1 MFELFVASKHL
12 ISRRRQTILAVGA
25 VALAVAITILFR
37 SLINGFETTLNDI
50 IFEFV
55 PHVTV
60 LPEDGESYIHLYKTL
75 IETIWAIPGVVA
87 VSPALST
94 TASFAHDDNVE
105 NVVLRGVIPDELNKI
120 SKIGSDYMVEGN
132 LDSIQ
137 NGRRVALDKELAD
150 ELEVK
155 VGDSV
160 RASFP
165 DAKTMS
171 LVVTGV
177 FDTGGFSPNYAYV
190 SLETA
195 RDFLGEGNVI
205 TDVQIKLDDIYQ
217 ANEVASELSALGYNA
232 ESWQSQ
238 SGIVETIQSRK
249 FSNTM
254 IMLLVIV
261 IASFGI
267 ANIMNL
273 LVLEKTKEIGMM
285 MAMGATSSNI
295 RRIFLIES
303 GILGLAGGAAGCLLG
318 YLISAY
324 VNSLA
329 IAISSGP
336 RFSVILTFIVDPW
349 DLLAFP
355 LITLLLS
362 IIAGVYPAHQA
373 SKLDPVVAL
382 RG

>member
-1 MFELFVASKHL
+1 MFELVVAEKHL
-12 ISRRRQTILAVGA
+12 VSRRRQTVLAVGA
-25 VALAVAITILFR
+25 VALAVTIAILFR

-60 LPEDGESYIHLYKTL
+60 FPEEGEEFIHLYKTL
-75 IETIWAIPGVVA
+75 IDSIWAISGVTA

-94 TASFAHDDNVE
+94 TASFDHEGNVE
-105 NVVLRGVIPDELNKI
+105 NVLLRGVVPDELNQI
-120 SKIGSDYMVEGN
+120 SKIGIDYMVAGD

-137 NGRRVALDKELAD
+137 NGRRVALDRELAQ
-150 ELEVK
+150 ELEVNLGDT
-155 VGDSV
+155 VG
-160 RASFP
+160 ASFP
-165 DAKTMS
+165 DARTMS
-171 LVVTGV
+171 LLVSGI

-195 RDFLGEGNVI
+195 WEFLGEGMVI
-205 TDVQIKLDDIYQ
+205 TDVQIKLEDIYR
-217 ANEVASELSALGYNA
+217 ADEVAAELRGRGYNA
-232 ESWQSQ
+232 ESWQSL
-238 SGIVETIQSRK
+238 SGIVETIESRR
-249 FSNTM
+249 FSNTL

-261 IASFGI
+261 ISAFGI

-273 LVLEKTKEIGMM
+273 IVLEKTRDIGML
-285 MAMGATSSNI
+285 MAMGASSSEI

-303 GILGLAGGAAGCLLG
+303 GVLGLAGGIAGCVLG

-329 IAISSGP
+329 IAISPGP
-336 RFSVILTFIVDPW
+336 SFSVVLTLIVDPW
-349 DLLAFP
+349 DLVAFP

-362 IIAGVYPAHQA
+362 VAAGVYPAHLA

>member
-1 MFELFVASKHL
+1 MFELYVAKKHL
-12 ISRRRQTILAVGA
+12 ISRRRQTLLAVGA

-37 SLINGFETTLNDI
+37 SLINGFETTINEI

-60 LPEDGESYIHLYKTL
+60 LPQEGEDYIHLYKTL
-75 IETIWAIPGVVA
+75 IETIWAIPGVAA

-94 TASFAHDDNVE
+94 TASFTHDDNVE

-120 SKIGSDYMVEGN
+120 SKIGIDYMVAGD
-132 LDSIQ
+132 LDSIET
-137 NGRRVALDKELAD
+137 GRRVALDGGLAD
-150 ELEVK
+150 ELEVNL
-155 VGDSV
+155 GDSI

-165 DAKTMS
+165 DARTTS
-171 LVVTGV
+171 LVVSGI
-177 FDTGGFSPNYAYV
+177 FDTGGFSTNYAYV

-195 RDFLGEGNVI
+195 REFLGEGNVI
-205 TDVQIKLDDIYQ
+205 TDVQIKLEDIYR
-217 ANEVASELSALGYNA
+217 ADEVASELSLLGYNA
-232 ESWQSQ
+232 ESWQSL
-238 SGIVETIQSRK
+238 SGIVETIESRR

-267 ANIMNL
+267 ANIINL
-273 LVLEKTKEIGMM
+273 LVLEKTREIGMM
-285 MAMGATSSNI
+285 MAMGASASNI

-303 GILGLAGGAAGCLLG
+303 GILGLAGGMAGCLLG

-324 VNSLA
+324 VNSLT

-336 RFSVILTFIVDPW
+336 RFSVVLTFIVDPW

-362 IIAGVYPAHQA
+362 VVAGVYPAHQA

>member
-1 MFELFVASKHL
+1 MFELYVAKKHL
-12 ISRRRQTILAVGA
+12 VSRRRQTLLAVGA
-25 VALAVAITILFR
+25 VALAVTITILFR
-37 SLINGFETTLNDI
+37 SLINGFETTINEI

-60 LPEDGESYIHLYKTL
+60 LPEEGENYIHLYKTL
-75 IETIWAIPGVVA
+75 IETIWAIPGVAA

-94 TASFAHDDNVE
+94 TASFSHEDDVE

-120 SKIGSDYMVEGN
+120 SKIGIDYMVAGD
-132 LDSIQ
+132 LGSIQ
-137 NGRRVALDKELAD
+137 NGRRVALDQGLAD
-150 ELEVK
+150 ELEVNL
-155 VGDSV
+155 GDTV

-165 DAKTMS
+165 DARSMS
-171 LVVTGV
+171 LVVSGI
-177 FDTGGFSPNYAYV
+177 FDTGGFSTNYAYV

-195 RDFLGEGNVI
+195 REFLGEGNVI
-205 TDVQIKLDDIYQ
+205 TDVQIKLEDIYR
-217 ANEVASELSALGYNA
+217 ADEVASELSALGYNA
-232 ESWQSQ
+232 ESWQSL
-238 SGIVETIQSRK
+238 SGIVETIESRR

-267 ANIMNL
+267 ANIINL
-273 LVLEKTKEIGMM
+273 LVLEKTREIGMM

-295 RRIFLIES
+295 LKIFLIES
-303 GILGLAGGAAGCLLG
+303 GILGLAGGLGGCLLG
-318 YLISAY
+318 YIVSAY

-336 RFSVILTFIVDPW
+336 RFSVTLAFIVDPW
-349 DLLAFP
+349 DLVAFP

-362 IIAGVYPAHQA
+362 VVAGVYPAHQA

>member
-1 MFELFVASKHL
+1 LFELFVAKKHL
-12 ISRRRQTILAVGA
+12 VSRRRQTVLAVGA
-25 VALAVAITILFR
+25 VAIAVAITILFR
-37 SLINGFETTLNDI
+37 SLINGFETTLNEI

-60 LPEDGESYIHLYKTL
+60 LPEEGESYIHLYKTL
-75 IETIWAIPGVVA
+75 IETIWSIPGVVA

-94 TASFAHDDNVE
+94 TASFSHQENVE
-105 NVVLRGVIPDELNKI
+105 NVVLRGVVPDELNKI
-120 SKIGSDYMVEGN
+120 SKIGIDYMVAGD
-132 LDSIQ
+132 LDSIET
-137 NGRRVALDKELAD
+137 GRRVALDGGLAD
-150 ELEVK
+150 ELEVNL
-155 VGDSV
+155 GDTV

-171 LVVTGV
+171 LVVSGI
-177 FDTGGFSPNYAYV
+177 FDTGGFSTNYAYV
-190 SLETA
+190 SQETA
-195 RDFLGEGNVI
+195 REFLGEGKVI
-205 TDVQIKLDDIYQ
+205 TDVQIKLDDIYR
-217 ANEVASELSALGYNA
+217 ADEVAAELTARGYNA

-238 SGIVETIQSRK
+238 SGIVETIQSRRL
-249 FSNTM
+249 SNTL

-261 IASFGI
+261 ISAFGI

-273 LVLEKTKEIGMM
+273 LVLEKTREIGMM
-285 MAMGATSSNI
+285 MAMGATPESV
-295 RRIFLIES
+295 RKIFLIES
-303 GILGLAGGAAGCLLG
+303 GMLGLAGGMAGCLLG

-329 IAISSGP
+329 IDLSSGP
-336 RFSVILTFIVDPW
+336 RFSVALTFIVDPW
-349 DLLAFP
+349 DLVAFP

-362 IIAGVYPAHQA
+362 VVAGVYPAHQA

>member
-1 MFELFVASKHL
+1 MFELYVAKKHL

-25 VALAVAITILFR
+25 VALAVAIAVLFR
-37 SLINGFETTLNDI
+37 SLINGFETTINEI

-60 LPEDGESYIHLYKTL
+60 LPEEGEDYIHLYKTL
-75 IETIWAIPGVVA
+75 IETIWAIPGVAA

-94 TASFAHDDNVE
+94 TASFTHDDDVE
-105 NVVLRGVIPDELNKI
+105 NVVLRGVIPEELNKI
-120 SKIGSDYMVEGN
+120 SKIGIDYMVEGD

-137 NGRRVALDKELAD
+137 SGRRVALDGGLAD
-150 ELEVK
+150 ELEVNL
-155 VGDSV
+155 GDSV

-165 DAKTMS
+165 DARTMS
-171 LVVTGV
+171 LVVSGI
-177 FDTGGFSPNYAYV
+177 FDTGGFSTNYAYV
-190 SLETA
+190 SMETA
-195 RDFLGEGNVI
+195 REFLGEGNVI
-205 TDVQIKLDDIYQ
+205 TDVQIKLDDIYR
-217 ANEVASELSALGYNA
+217 ADEVAADLTASGYNA
-232 ESWQSQ
+232 ESWQSL
-238 SGIVETIQSRK
+238 SGIVETIESRR

-273 LVLEKTKEIGMM
+273 LVLEKTREIGMM
-285 MAMGATSSNI
+285 MAMGASASSI

-303 GILGLAGGAAGCLLG
+303 GILGLAGGAGGCLIG

-336 RFSVILTFIVDPW
+336 RFSVVLNFIVDPW
-349 DLLAFP
+349 DLVAFP

-362 IIAGVYPAHQA
+362 VVAGVYPAHQA
-373 SKLDPVVAL
+373 SKLDPVIAL

>member
-1 MFELFVASKHL
+1 VAGDL
-12 ISRRRQTILAVGA
+12 G
-25 VALAVAITILFR
+25 
-37 SLINGFETTLNDI
+37 
-50 IFEFV
+50 
-55 PHVTV
+55 
-60 LPEDGESYIHLYKTL
+60 
-75 IETIWAIPGVVA
+75 
-87 VSPALST
+87 
-94 TASFAHDDNVE
+94 
-105 NVVLRGVIPDELNKI
+105 
-120 SKIGSDYMVEGN
+120 
-132 LDSIQ
+132 SIQ
-137 NGRRVALDKELAD
+137 NGRRAALDQGLAD
-150 ELEVK
+150 ELEVNL
-155 VGDSV
+155 GDTV

-165 DAKTMS
+165 DARTTS
-171 LVVTGV
+171 LVVSGI
-177 FDTGGFSPNYAYV
+177 FDTGGFSTNYAYV

-205 TDVQIKLDDIYQ
+205 TDVQIKLDDIYR
-217 ANEVASELSALGYNA
+217 ADEVASELSSLGYNA
-232 ESWQSQ
+232 ESWQSL
-238 SGIVETIQSRK
+238 SGIVETIESRR

-267 ANIMNL
+267 ANIINL
-273 LVLEKTKEIGMM
+273 LVLEKTREIGMM
-285 MAMGATSSNI
+285 MAMGATSSNV

-318 YLISAY
+318 YLIAAY

-329 IAISSGP
+329 IALSSGP
-336 RFSVILTFIVDPW
+336 NFSVVLTFIVDPW

-362 IIAGVYPAHQA
+362 VIAGVYPAHQA

>member
-1 MFELFVASKHL
+1 MFELYVAKKHL
-12 ISRRRQTILAVGA
+12 ISRRRQTFLAVGA
-25 VALAVAITILFR
+25 VAIAVTITILFR
-37 SLINGFETTLNDI
+37 SLINGFEATLNDI

-55 PHVTV
+55 PHITV
-60 LPEDGESYIHLYKTL
+60 LPEEGESYIHLYKTL
-75 IETIWAIPGVVA
+75 IETIWTIPGVTA

-94 TASFAHDDNVE
+94 TASFAHEDNVE

-120 SKIGSDYMVEGN
+120 SKIGIDYMVEGD

-137 NGRRVALDKELAD
+137 NGRRVALDRELAD

-155 VGDSV
+155 LGDSV

-165 DAKTMS
+165 DARTMS
-171 LVVTGV
+171 LVVSGI
-177 FDTGGFSPNYAYV
+177 FDTGGFSQNFAYV

-205 TDVQIKLDDIYQ
+205 TDLQIKLDDIHR
-217 ANEVASELSALGYNA
+217 ADEVAAELTARGYNA
-232 ESWQSQ
+232 ESWQNL
-238 SGIVETIQSRK
+238 SGIVETINSRR

-261 IASFGI
+261 ISAFGI

-273 LVLEKTKEIGMM
+273 LVLEKTREIGMM

-303 GILGLAGGAAGCLLG
+303 GILGLAGGAAGCILG

-329 IAISSGP
+329 IALSSGP
-336 RFSVILTFIVDPW
+336 RFSVVLSLMVDPW
-349 DLLAFP
+349 DLLVFP
-355 LITLLLS
+355 LVTLLLS